1 MPPRLRSSLKKSVA
15 CPVGGRGAFFCPS
28 CATWRRTLTSR
39 GNAVSRRGDRLPSLL
54 ASNRRLASSVINAGR
69 NVPPRFK
76 GLYEALDSVG
86 NTAAGQVNLSRLQ
99 LALRGLES
107 EEPLMRVAV
116 LGLNDAA
123 AARKLVRLLLADPL
137 NRRGHWEDALNSY
150 DEDISQ
156 GLLIRYGET
165 SDDLPNN
172 LLPTISIPSPILK
185 RDNLEILVAGLGT
198 QAEFSG
204 SHFTADTFLVPTVTI
219 QTSHSGRHNVIR
231 YPVHKSIICGRGVDG
246 LLAYSGL
253 IGRSDLKN
261 EAKSVF
267 GAIELSIAD
276 QQRGNDR
283 VAFVDVDQADEAL
296 SKFRESVQ
304 NASAYERGW
313 NKSGVQ
319 PIEDWLS
326 LQAKEGNLNPAL
338 KTLIASLL
346 DSAEEG
352 VIAKENAKLQEQ
364 NAQSISDQ
372 TRESL
377 NWSVSLWAERA
388 HSELRKSLEEGFASK
403 RWRGLAWWKLMWR
416 VDDVGMVASEILE
429 KRYLR
434 QAERE
439 VIWTAG
445 RFQHAGLL
453 DEPKD
458 TAEEANGP
466 MSTASKLDLAQ
477 QTQITMNRA
486 RLLNTTVPSLQELA
500 QRLVLFSISTT
511 TLSSALS
518 ALTYASFPTASVS
531 EVCAAGAAGLI
542 YSLRRQQTKWETAR
556 TSWENDVRENGR
568 TTLRETEE
576 LLRMVVQEGG
586 RQVEDVTERDARDS
600 IQRARKALGDMK

>member
-1 MPPRLRSSLKKSVA
+1 M
-15 CPVGGRGAFFCPS
+15 
-28 CATWRRTLTSR
+28 
-39 GNAVSRRGDRLPSLL
+39 
-54 ASNRRLASSVINAGR
+54 
-69 NVPPRFK
+69 
-76 GLYEALDSVG
+76 
-86 NTAAGQVNLSRLQ
+86 
-99 LALRGLES
+99 
-107 EEPLMRVAV
+107 
-116 LGLNDAA
+116 
-123 AARKLVRLLLADPL
+123 
-137 NRRGHWEDALNSY
+137 
-150 DEDISQ
+150 
-156 GLLIRYGET
+156 
-165 SDDLPNN
+165 
-172 LLPTISIPSPILK
+172 
-185 RDNLEILVAGLGT
+185 AGLGT
-198 QAEFSG
+198 QAEPSG

-219 QTSHSGRHNVIR
+219 PTSHSGRHNVIR

-253 IGRSDLKN
+253 IGRSDLRN

-267 GAIELSIAD
+267 GAIELSITD
-276 QQRGNDR
+276 QQKANDR
-283 VAFVDVDQADEAL
+283 VAFIDIDQADEAL
-296 SKFRESVQ
+296 GKFRESVQ
-304 NASAYERGW
+304 NATAYERGW

-326 LQAKEGNLNPAL
+326 LRAKEGNLNPAL
-338 KTLIASLL
+338 KTLITSLL

-372 TRESL
+372 TRENL
-377 NWSVSLWAERA
+377 NWSVSLWAEKA

-439 VIWTAG
+439 VIWNAG
-445 RFQHAGLL
+445 RFQQAGLL
-453 DEPKD
+453 DEPKG
-458 TAEEANGP
+458 TAEADGP
-466 MSTASKLDLAQ
+466 VSTTDLAQ
-477 QTQITMNRA
+477 HTQITMNRA

-518 ALTYASFPTASVS
+518 ALTYVSFPTASVS

-576 LLRMVVQEGG
+576 LLRRVVQEGG
-586 RQVEDVTERDARDS
+586 RQVEDVTEREARES